1 MINCTSE
8 AFSYNIVRFLG
19 VELGEEG
26 VYAHTLGFLGF
37 VKTIWTKGYGK
48 NILIRNVID

>member
-26 VYAHTLGFLGF
+26 LYAHTLRFLGF
-37 VKTIWTKGYGK
+37 VRTIWTKSFGK